1 MTSIL
6 LDLLNEQYSKDNVAK
21 ILEGYAQKRYT
32 TLRINTLKT
41 SIQEVKNVL
50 ENNNIP
56 VISVPWYSKAF
67 ILKENNEE
75 DIKKLDIYQNGDVY
89 LQSLSSMLPVLILN
103 PYEKQDIL
111 DMCAAPG
118 SKTTQMAIETN
129 NKAYITACEKNKI
142 RLERLKYNLEKQG
155 VTCCNCLNENALD
168 LDSMFSFD
176 TILLD
181 APCSGSGTINIEEI
195 KKDIFSK
202 ERLKKITDRQEALL
216 KKALKLVK
224 PGGLVVYST
233 CSILK
238 NENEMVLNKVQKQ
251 IALEII
257 PINISKEIETLP
269 VDIPGT
275 VCLAPNEY
283 FERKKVIKVLR
294 FRYVFYLF

>member
-1 MTSIL
+1 MTNIL
-6 LDLLNEQYSKDNVAK
+6 LDLLNEQYSKDNVTK
-21 ILEGYAQKRYT
+21 ILEGYAQKRYP

-41 SIQEVKNVL
+41 SIQEVKDIL
-50 ENNNIP
+50 EQNNIP

-67 ILKENNEE
+67 ILKANNEE
-75 DIKKLDIYQNGDVY
+75 DIKKLDIYQNGDIY

-103 PYEKQDIL
+103 PHEKQDIL

-181 APCSGSGTINIEEI
+181 VPCSGSGTINTKEMQQ
-195 KKDIFSK
+195 DIFSK

-238 NENEMVLNKVQKQ
+238 NENEMVLSKVQKQ
-251 IALEII
+251 IDLEII
-257 PINISKEIETLP
+257 KINISEEIETLP

-283 FERKKVIKVLR
+283 FEGFFIALLKKKSN
-294 FRYVFYLF
+294 

>member
-283 FERKKVIKVLR
+283 FEGFFIALLKKKSN
-294 FRYVFYLF
+294 

>member
-6 LDLLNEQYSKDNVAK
+6 LDLLNEQYSKEDVTK

-41 SIQEVKNVL
+41 SIQEVKDVL

-75 DIKKLDIYQNGDVY
+75 DIKKLDIYQNGDIY

-103 PYEKQDIL
+103 PREKQDIL

-195 KKDIFSK
+195 KTDIFSK

-238 NENEMVLNKVQKQ
+238 NENEMVLSKVQKQ
-251 IALEII
+251 IDLEII

-269 VDIPGT
+269 VDISGT

-283 FERKKVIKVLR
+283 FEGFFIALLKKKSN
-294 FRYVFYLF
+294 